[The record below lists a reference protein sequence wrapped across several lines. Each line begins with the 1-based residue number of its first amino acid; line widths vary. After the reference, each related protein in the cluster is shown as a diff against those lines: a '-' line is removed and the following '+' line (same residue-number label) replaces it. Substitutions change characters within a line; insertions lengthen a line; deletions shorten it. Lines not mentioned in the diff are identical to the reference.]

1 LLRNQLP
8 KILNDLVFR
17 IHARKLTNLL
27 ILTQDQFDTVNGYK
41 NKSGMS
47 PQLLI
52 DQANALGTAWLRL
65 DLLSEKS
72 QPQVRTLFHHYVES
86 RARLWSAMS
95 VKENALLQN
104 ENSTRQRALIRN
116 AVVAATDGEISGD
129 ARKLILRALKS

>member
-1 LLRNQLP
+1 
-8 KILNDLVFR
+8 
-17 IHARKLTNLL
+17 
-27 ILTQDQFDTVNGYK
+27 VNGYK